1 MIHALYLSPRLIVAR
16 TGLSLHGKTH
26 LILQRFEYSLHSR
39 VLAQLDALG
48 SRLSKTGSDLLSLIP
63 QAEHAP
69 TNSSYQPE
77 RLVPS
82 RLPRRDFAAS
92 SRLDDAPG
100 RPVSP
105 RIPRDPCKA
114 RIP

>member
-39 VLAQLDALG
+39 VLAHLDALG
-48 SRLSKTGSDLLSLIP
+48 SRLSKTGSDLLSLP

-69 TNSSYQPE
+69 TNSGDQSE
-77 RLVPS
+77 RLILS
-82 RLPRRDFAAS
+82 RLPRRDSAAR

-105 RIPRDPCKA
+105 RILRNPCKA
-114 RIP
+114 CIP